1 MLFKRNLREHLYVYI
16 FPGFFITI
24 LIMGSTKNYKKGVGK
39 RERSGRGI
47 REQAI
52 EEILYMYL

>member
-39 RERSGRGI
+39 EREVGGG
-47 REQAI
+47 
-52 EEILYMYL
+52 